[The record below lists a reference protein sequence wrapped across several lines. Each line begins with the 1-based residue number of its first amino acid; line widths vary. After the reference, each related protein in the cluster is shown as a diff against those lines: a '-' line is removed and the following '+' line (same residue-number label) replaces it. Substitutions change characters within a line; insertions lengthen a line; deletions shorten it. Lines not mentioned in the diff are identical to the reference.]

1 MKKLLTV
8 LFLITSVTMLYAEAP
23 ELKNMM
29 PNSWQKV
36 TRLTEQEEAEFL
48 RKVDL
53 REYFSD
59 SNYAYYKQGS
69 VLLDKEKVYTQIYRE
84 NVTAWKYTGC

>member
-8 LFLITSVTMLYAEAP
+8 LFLITSATMLYAEAP

-48 RKVDL
+48 RKDAQQL
-53 REYFSD
+53 AK
-59 SNYAYYKQGS
+59 SNPA
-69 VLLDKEKVYTQIYRE
+69 DR
-84 NVTAWKYTGC
+84 TGRSGVFEES

>member
-48 RKVDL
+48 RKDCWVKKK
-53 REYFSD
+53 YI
-59 SNYAYYKQGS
+59 YKYT
-69 VLLDKEKVYTQIYRE
+69 EK

>member
-8 LFLITSVTMLYAEAP
+8 LFLITSATMLYAEAP

-48 RKVDL
+48 FK
-53 REYFSD
+53 
-59 SNYAYYKQGS
+59 
-69 VLLDKEKVYTQIYRE
+69 
-84 NVTAWKYTGC
+84 

>member
-8 LFLITSVTMLYAEAP
+8 LLLVISTTMLYAEAP

-53 REYFSD
+53 REYFSMRIT
-59 SNYAYYKQGS
+59 N
-69 VLLDKEKVYTQIYRE
+69 KEMSCWIRRRYIHKYTE
-84 NVTAWKYTGC
+84 KNVTAWKYTGC

>member
-29 PNSWQKV
+29 HDAQQLAKSNPADRTGRSGV
-36 TRLTEQEEAEFL
+36 FEE
-48 RKVDL
+48 
-53 REYFSD
+53 S
-59 SNYAYYKQGS
+59 
-69 VLLDKEKVYTQIYRE
+69 
-84 NVTAWKYTGC
+84 